1 MHDENECWMCR
12 SWEERWS
19 HPRATSCTILAL
31 LHRSVWIHQEDC
43 RNGPTK
49 WEVDDEL
56 LNFRKVIDIV
66 TFLSAVN
73 VFLNSTSKLLVTTD
87 QRKAE
92 LLTSAEAIPV
102 LRSAVVVVI
111 LSFFTM
117 RYFLFFVLFTDNF
130 GVCQNM
136 HKEQVNNLSLIFVE
150 LAR

>member
-1 MHDENECWMCR
+1 
-12 SWEERWS
+12 
-19 HPRATSCTILAL
+19 
-31 LHRSVWIHQEDC
+31 
-43 RNGPTK
+43 
-49 WEVDDEL
+49 VDDEL